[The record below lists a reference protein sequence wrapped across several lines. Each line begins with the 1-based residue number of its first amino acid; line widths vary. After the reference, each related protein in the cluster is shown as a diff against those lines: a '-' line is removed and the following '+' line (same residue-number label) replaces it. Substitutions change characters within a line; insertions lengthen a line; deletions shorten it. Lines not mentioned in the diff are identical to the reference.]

1 MSENTIFFALISIAF
16 LIVGVLAWLLNLEFR
31 MQKVE
36 ETCELKRNAIEVLD
50 SIAKNL
56 TDPIKIEAE
65 MEAAATAREM
75 RDANRKYVPRDTA
88 GPPARVHRPPK
99 LRSVPKKR

>member
-1 MSENTIFFALISIAF
+1 MSENTIFFALVSIAF
-16 LIVGVLAWLLNLEFR
+16 LIVGVLVWLLNLEFR

-36 ETCELKRNAIEVLD
+36 EICEKKRNAIEILD

-65 MEAAATAREM
+65 MEATATAREM
-75 RDANRKYVPRDTA
+75 RDAGRKYLPRENA
-88 GPPARVHRPPK
+88 GPPAKVHRPPT
-99 LRSVPKKR
+99 LRSVPRKR